1 MTALLVALILWQSS
15 VCAEDSVLA
24 RAAQR
29 ADAFDLEGAIA
40 RLAASREDGCRAADV
55 PFWYLIGLV
64 AASEAY
70 RYGGSPES
78 LEPVRAA
85 IAELKAR
92 PSRASDVAQSV
103 LEAAAAAAQS
113 EREEMALRLDHALRL
128 EKQLRAAGARGAP
141 IVSAHEAAGD
151 LWLRVHRFED
161 ARRAYVNAAGEVGL
175 TSRVHLGLARSA
187 ARLEDVNAAC
197 AEYRMLLSESKSPQT
212 ASPEVAEARTFLQRP
227 ACQNPPAR
235 PSRP

>member
-1 MTALLVALILWQSS
+1 MTALLVALILWQASA
-15 VCAEDSVLA
+15 CTEDSVLA

-29 ADAFDLEGAIA
+29 ADAFDLDGAIA
-40 RLAASREDGCRAADV
+40 TLAASREAGCRAADV
-55 PFWYLIGLV
+55 PYWYLRGLI
-64 AASEAY
+64 AAREAY

-85 IAELKAR
+85 IAALKTQ

-128 EKQLRAAGARGAP
+128 EMQLRAAGTPGAP
-141 IVSAHEAAGD
+141 IISAHEAAGD

-161 ARRAYVNAAGEVGL
+161 ARRAYVNAAGAVGL
-175 TSRVHLGLARSA
+175 TSRVHLGLARTA

-197 AEYRMLLSESKSPQT
+197 AEYRMLLGEWKVPETES
-212 ASPEVAEARTFLQRP
+212 AEIAEARTFLGRP